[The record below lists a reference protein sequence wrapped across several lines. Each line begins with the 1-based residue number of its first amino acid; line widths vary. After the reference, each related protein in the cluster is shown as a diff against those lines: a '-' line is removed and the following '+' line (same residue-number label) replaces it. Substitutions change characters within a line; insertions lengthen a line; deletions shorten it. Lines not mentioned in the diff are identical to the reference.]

1 MPIDNR
7 VFGIWRV
14 FRYGSIPYIVENYTE
29 TVTQDI
35 QVQKYIMGTAFP
47 RVLNISGAIAE
58 LQITSPLLVWD
69 NSYRTTSNQ
78 IHDGLDL
85 IQTFGSTAV
94 LNGNYTADPFFIFQ
108 KMSFSV
114 SADKGATYTIT
125 ALGDYN
131 AIKSENPA
139 SSFNFGLSLR
149 GEVLHPADYP
159 LPTDYV
165 YRVASFYD
173 LIPSIG
179 GVVFGPTSGVYLQ
192 DLTIDVNYQTETFT
206 YVGQEDQR
214 KIVGIAGYE
223 IVVSGTMISDTRSPL
238 AFSTDPT
245 KIIMPLQAP
254 ADLSPPRG
262 GKAFP
267 TNGTFDVK
275 LRNSGSSG
283 LSIIPTN
290 NLSAQRFV
298 FESSSLQTSSGL
310 LTTKF
315 SGKLWAQTNV

>member
-14 FRYGSIPYIVENYTE
+14 FRYGGTPFIVENYTE
-29 TVTQDI
+29 NVTQDI

-47 RVLNISGAIAE
+47 RVLNISGAVAQLE
-58 LQITSPLLVWD
+58 ITSPLLVWD

-85 IQTFGSTAV
+85 IQTFGSAAV

-108 KMSFSV
+108 KMKFTV
-114 SADKGATYTIT
+114 SADKGATYNIT

-139 SSFNFGLSLR
+139 SLYDFGLSLR
-149 GEVLHPADYP
+149 GEVLTPASYP
-159 LPTDYV
+159 LPAGYV

-179 GVVFGPTSGVYLQ
+179 GVVFGPATGIYLQ
-192 DLTIDVNYQTETFT
+192 DLTIEIDYQTENFT

-214 KIVGIAGYE
+214 KIIGIAGYE
-223 IVVSGTMISDTRSPL
+223 IIVSGTLISDTRSPL
-238 AFSTDPT
+238 AYSTDPT
-245 KIIMPLQAP
+245 KLIMPLQAP
-254 ADLSPPRG
+254 AGLTRG
-262 GKAFP
+262 GRAFP
-267 TNGTFDVK
+267 TNGTFDVT
-275 LRNSGSSG
+275 LRNSA